1 MVLLFSCKK
10 DKPVEYLLTVKSVDG
25 GSVSTTGGI
34 YKKGETVTISATP
47 DAEYN
52 FVGWDG
58 TTSTD
63 NPLTITL
70 ESDLVISPI
79 FQKVK
84 YSVKINIEGEDDW
97 GTVTEEIV
105 SSGKKTDYSSG
116 TVLKLTAV
124 PSPDIAFYNWN
135 KNVLDTLNP
144 YQITVDGNKEIDV
157 KFDYKIAKDIVGT
170 WELNL
175 DSENSGKNNNS
186 QKSNN
191 TFFITIGFGMNSI
204 FQTNINGVT
213 TNIFAP
219 IKPIGTNALVLG
231 SFAVLSNVNN
241 AGASLSFNLSLV
253 PSGTPTPT
261 SVANIPASTSSNT
274 INFSGARSTNTPPV
288 NQNGLLVPPASI
300 PANTSSSSLNSISSQ
315 AFNGVFNQ
323 ITTIVSSTSVS
334 ATTASST
341 LPPPCSGS
349 MILASASNTDNQTVS
364 PTTTITEIVY
374 QISTNCTDTTTVS
387 STGLPPGVTSNYTA
401 STGRVKLNGTPT
413 STATGTY
420 NYSILS
426 IIFSHSLIN

>member
-10 DKPVEYLLTVKSVDG
+10 DKPVEYLLTVKTVDG

-34 YKKGETVTISATP
+34 YKKGETITISATP

-70 ESDLVISPI
+70 ESDLIISPI

-124 PSPDIAFYNWN
+124 PSSGIAFYNWN

-241 AGASLSFNLSLV
+241 AGSSLSFNLSLV

-261 SVANIPASTSSNT
+261 SVANIPASTSY
-274 INFSGARSTNTPPV
+274 
-288 NQNGLLVPPASI
+288 
-300 PANTSSSSLNSISSQ
+300 TSEPHAFCISLHKR
-315 AFNGVFNQ
+315 A
-323 ITTIVSSTSVS
+323 
-334 ATTASST
+334 
-341 LPPPCSGS
+341 
-349 MILASASNTDNQTVS
+349 
-364 PTTTITEIVY
+364 
-374 QISTNCTDTTTVS
+374 
-387 STGLPPGVTSNYTA
+387 
-401 STGRVKLNGTPT
+401 K
-413 STATGTY
+413 TY
-420 NYSILS
+420 
-426 IIFSHSLIN
+426 